1 MQTAFIEK
9 YLSYTA
15 EAVGC
20 LNQSERVLQ
29 QYTQGIPTDSEA
41 SAECLGEMKNSA
53 REISNQLTR

>member
-1 MQTAFIEK
+1 MER
-9 YLSYTA
+9 YLSYTDK
-15 EAVGC
+15 AVGC

-53 REISNQLTR
+53 QEISKQLTR